1 MEWDTKSRGK
11 LQRTK
16 QAEVREGALGD
27 DDIQARSSPT
37 QAGCERARG
46 NDNKAPS
53 PQRDCTM
60 IFVKGWGSLPTALST
75 TLSGW
80 VSPLHV

>member
-1 MEWDTKSRGK
+1 MTCEGEGEGARSE
-11 LQRTK
+11 LP
-16 QAEVREGALGD
+16 EVREGLHGD

-53 PQRDCTM
+53 PQRDSTM
-60 IFVKGWGSLPTALST
+60 IFVN
-75 TLSGW
+75 
-80 VSPLHV
+80 PLTWIGAIGN